1 MNFSLSLGGVI
12 NREELEQK
20 SNMMATWRKVVEH
33 ADSVTDSLSAVQ
45 GIYKKQLIWDI
56 REFGMDIRLF
66 RKVLALLE

>member
-1 MNFSLSLGGVI
+1 
-12 NREELEQK
+12 
-20 SNMMATWRKVVEH
+20 MMATWRKVVEH